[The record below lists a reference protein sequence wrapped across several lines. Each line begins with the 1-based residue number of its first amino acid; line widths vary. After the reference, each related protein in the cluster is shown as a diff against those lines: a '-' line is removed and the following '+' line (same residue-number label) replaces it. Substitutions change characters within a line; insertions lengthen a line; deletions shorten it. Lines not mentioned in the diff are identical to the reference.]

1 VKNGGANHL
10 LSMNFRIDEIKVK
23 KMILAFAPGIWDEL
37 NGLSDSLQLR
47 MTDTIIQFGGYYLEY
62 GKSGCSIFT
71 NTDFLMRNYNND
83 PFSYEGRYVLYQPI
97 DQGYATIGPTM
108 QITGRLVYPNILK
121 MKSKGKNT

>member
-1 VKNGGANHL
+1 
-10 LSMNFRIDEIKVK
+10 
-23 KMILAFAPGIWDEL
+23 MIVAFAPGIWDEL

-71 NTDFLMRNYNND
+71 GTEFLMRNYDND
-83 PFSYEGRYVLYQPI
+83 PFSYEGRYVLYQPT

-108 QITGRLVYPNILK
+108 QIIGRLVYPNILK